1 MRHAALLLVALLLS
15 TTAVVPAATAATA
28 APTPVE
34 TAHTTPDTLR
44 DAPSGLTL
52 RDAPSGFER
61 TRSLPTVWEP
71 TRGAESL
78 DGSAGALAGRAV
90 TRAGTTFTVSL
101 RSDGDALWA
110 VRARYRLSGPAERA
124 AFDRLAGDY
133 EDGNATVGPDPTV
146 WRRAATRAAD
156 ATGRTMTVQ
165 AVDRRARLVND
176 SVGELRLRFE
186 WTAFANRTGP
196 RQFRVGDAFRT
207 SEGSWL
213 PRIGSNQTVVLEAP
227 PDSRVTDT
235 GQYPLDDARIRVAGP
250 QDFTEQPLTMAYTLA
265 APTTTTPP
273 PSENRS
279 PPTTSPPTASPVP
292 PGDGDDTLLFGAALL
307 AVVLAVVALIA
318 YQGGLGG
325 ATVSPP
331 NDGDG
336 GPTTDTGGG
345 SPPGASA
352 DATVENGSG
361 VAGTAAEPDTETA
374 GSGGD
379 ATTGGTT
386 AGGTS
391 PEGAT
396 EATADD
402 TAADDEETEDDERDV
417 ELLSDE
423 ERVERLL
430 ERNGGRMRQADI
442 VSETGWSDAKVSQ
455 LLSAMAD
462 EGRVDKLRLGRE
474 NLISFPDVDDTPG
487 NGGED

>member
-34 TAHTTPDTLR
+34 TGPTTPDTLR
-44 DAPSGLTL
+44 DAPSDHL
-52 RDAPSGFER
+52 E
-61 TRSLPTVWEP
+61 RSLSSPTVGAS
-71 TRGAESL
+71 TRGAGTL
-78 DGSAGALAGRAV
+78 DGPAGALGGRAV

-101 RSDGDALWA
+101 RSDGDARWT
-110 VRARYRLSGPAERA
+110 VRALYRLSGPAERT

-156 ATGRTMTVQ
+156 KTGRSMTVQ
-165 AVDRRARLVND
+165 SVDRRARLVND

-196 RQFRVGDAFRT
+196 RQFRVGDAFQT
-207 SEGSWL
+207 AGGSWL
-213 PRIGSNQTVVLEAP
+213 PQIGSNQTVVLEAP

-235 GQYPLDDARIRVAGP
+235 GQYPLDDARIRVTGP

-273 PSENRS
+273 PT
-279 PPTTSPPTASPVP
+279 TTSPTATSPTTESPVP

-307 AVVLAVVALIA
+307 AVVIAVVALIA

-331 NDGDG
+331 DDDDG
-336 GPTTDTGGG
+336 GPTTDTGGE

-352 DATVENGSG
+352 DGTVENGSG
-361 VAGTAAEPDTETA
+361 VAGTTTEPDTEATE
-374 GSGGD
+374 SGGD
-379 ATTGGTT
+379 PATGGPT
-386 AGGTS
+386 AGEATA
-391 PEGAT
+391 EGAT

-402 TAADDEETEDDERDV
+402 TTGDDGAETTDDEQDV

-474 NLISFPDVDDTPG
+474 NLISFPDVEDTPG